1 MSVNT
6 LTNYIFIG
14 INIWYEFKEPQV
26 SEFTEALDF
35 RCLECDLERL
45 FWFHLEGFSNKC
57 LLDDDK
63 SQLFLAQSVTA
74 DHRAI

>member
-1 MSVNT
+1 MSVKT

-45 FWFHLEGFSNKC
+45 FWFHLEGFSNK
-57 LLDDDK
+57 
-63 SQLFLAQSVTA
+63 
-74 DHRAI
+74 